1 MKKILFAALLIVL
14 PLLAAAQQHMP
25 EIDDYHRFMKS
36 KTMVVLDDALL
47 SDYNVVIKEVME
59 RSWTITPFEI
69 ITSQEFFDIK
79 DNPEL
84 SFLMT
89 TTVSFAKDKTKARY
103 KFISLLMGEPKANV
117 RTMPDLCSL
126 PLSYL
131 QVEDESYHYKLEAFV
146 LFIQNHVKN
155 VMQNEKLIGENA
167 LKQYNSHAKGELA
180 NKTLLLTKED
190 LAKDLQTPQAI
201 KAIYPYKFEIVSR
214 EEVTDAIKRQDKDA
228 VFLHKVGPEG
238 TRIRA
243 RVYKVLVGAADSK
256 LYYWDYGMI
265 KMASDDAFQ
274 ASDLKKLK

>member
-1 MKKILFAALLIVL
+1 MKKILFATLLIVL
-14 PLLAAAQQHMP
+14 PLLAAGQQHMP
-25 EIDDYHRFMKS
+25 EIGDYHRFMKS
-36 KTMVVLDDALL
+36 KTMVVMDDALL

-69 ITSQEFFDIK
+69 ITSQKFFEIK

-103 KFISLLMGEPKANV
+103 KFISLLMGETKANV

-167 LKQYNSHAKGELA
+167 LKQYNSHAKSELA
-180 NKTLLLTKED
+180 NKTLLLTRED

-214 EEVTDAIKRQDKDA
+214 EEVADAIKRQDEDA

-243 RVYKVLVGAADSK
+243 RVYKILVGAADSK

-265 KMASDDAFQ
+265 KHASDDAFQ
-274 ASDLKKLK
+274 ASDLKKLR